1 MKNWIVGL
9 GKLLLWIGIGVVG
22 ATLYGILNDQITV
35 TLSPEY
41 FSVFKRAQFAQVLY
55 RAGWMHAPT
64 RLQAVLVGTLA
75 TWWFGL
81 FLGIA
86 LGLSSLLG
94 RHRALSTRDY
104 LRAVAGIMVFTLALS
119 MAFGLI
125 AYLVE
130 PAVHPTPDDWPFL
143 YDIQAVRPAFAIG
156 FWHDGAY
163 LGGFLGTLT
172 ACFWAQLKRKLSA
185 RQSADVILPEKR
197 SAS

>member
-1 MKNWIVGL
+1 M
-9 GKLLLWIGIGVVG
+9 G

-41 FSVFKRAQFAQVLY
+41 FSVFKRAHFADVLSY
-55 RAGWMHAPT
+55 VGWLHAPT

-86 LGLSSLLG
+86 LGIGSLLG
-94 RHRALSTRDY
+94 RRPPLSTRDY
-104 LRAVAGIMVFTLALS
+104 LRAVAGIMAFTLALS

-130 PAVHPTPDDWPFL
+130 PAVHPTPDNWPFL
-143 YDIQAVRPAFAIG
+143 EGIDSVRPAFAIG

-163 LGGFLGTLT
+163 LGGLLGTFI
-172 ACFWAQLKRKLSA
+172 ACFWAQGKRKPPA
-185 RQSADVILPEKR
+185 RQRA
-197 SAS
+197 ASLANDNLERP